1 VIASYLQSGSR
12 EWHPSGRPRRTNNLL
27 LFNKNPKT
35 AGMCLKQLI
44 QISLYYKVVASQLDP
59 VSL

>member
-27 LFNKNPKT
+27 
-35 AGMCLKQLI
+35 
-44 QISLYYKVVASQLDP
+44 
-59 VSL
+59 